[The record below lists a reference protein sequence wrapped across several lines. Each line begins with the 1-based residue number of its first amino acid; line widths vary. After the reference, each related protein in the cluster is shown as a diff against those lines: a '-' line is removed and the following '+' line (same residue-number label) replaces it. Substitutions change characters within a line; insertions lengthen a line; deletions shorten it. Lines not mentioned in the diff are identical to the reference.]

1 MTEEN
6 YGKPIE
12 FSPEEKR
19 KAFEQHIAG
28 LLTSMNN
35 KQRRAFVSKLTK
47 TKSMELAVME
57 ARKHGF
63 HKPFILPRVPEKSK

>member
-1 MTEEN
+1 MDD

-19 KAFEQHIAG
+19 KAFESHIAG
-28 LLTSMNN
+28 LLASMNN
-35 KQRRAFVSKLTK
+35 KQRRAFVAKLTK

-63 HKPFILPRVPEKSK
+63 YKPFVLPRISGSK